1 MLRTSNI
8 IMKSAIGQTVK
19 RVHKK
24 VINRLVSK
32 NSVVFA
38 PCRWKGS
45 QWLNGASQVRRL
57 QKPEGRGE
65 I

>member
-1 MLRTSNI
+1 MLRTGNI
-8 IMKSAIGQTVK
+8 IMKTAIGQTVK

-45 QWLNGASQVRRL
+45 QWSVASASIAEA
-57 QKPEGRGE
+57 PGGGG